1 MSETRRTIVVGVDG
15 AEFGLLAVR
24 WAAQVASQRGFQLE
38 IVHTVHLSRPA
49 YGDLM
54 TGSTELAD
62 AVRDDGRRIVEDAVA
77 AAHSIDEKLE
87 VRTAMPDAA
96 PAENLIERSR
106 TARMIVVGCRGTT
119 AFTAMLLGSTA
130 AAVLSHAECPVAVI
144 RGRTDSAEFI
154 PDGPVV
160 VGIDGSPVSEQ
171 ALEVAFDEA
180 SIRAMPLVVVH
191 AWSDIGYDELGGM
204 ARLAVNWESIEG
216 AEQRYLAERLAGWG
230 EKYPDVAVQRVLVRD
245 RPRHALL
252 ELSAKAQLVV
262 VGSRGRGGFL
272 GLLLGSTSQALA
284 QHAKCPVLVVRPS
297 KNP

>member
-1 MSETRRTIVVGVDG
+1 MSETSRTIVVGVDG

-38 IVHTVHLSRPA
+38 IVHTVRSPRPA
-49 YGDLM
+49 YGDIM
-54 TGSTELAD
+54 MGSTELAD
-62 AVRDDGRRIVEDAVA
+62 AVRDDGRQVIEDAVA
-77 AAHSIDEKLE
+77 AARSIDGKLE
-87 VRTAMPDAA
+87 VRTVMPTDS
-96 PAENLIERSR
+96 PTENLIRRSHS
-106 TARMIVVGCRGTT
+106 ARMVVVGCRGAN

-144 RGRTDSAEFI
+144 RGRAESAEFI

-160 VGIDGSPVSEQ
+160 VGIDGSPVSER
-171 ALEVAFDEA
+171 ALEVAFEEA
-180 SIRAMPLVVVH
+180 SVRAMPLVVVH
-191 AWSDIGYDELGGM
+191 AWSDVAYDELGGL

-216 AEQRYLAERLAGWG
+216 AERRYLAERLAGWG
-230 EKYPDVAVQRVLVRD
+230 EKYPDVEVRRVLVRD

-252 ELSAKAQLVV
+252 EWSAKAQLVV